1 MNNNNYFMETTTCPA
16 NPVLSSCKDYDVQQ
30 QKELERLYDVQ
41 RQAVFQQQL
50 AVQQSMY
57 LSSNL
62 LIIYY
67 ILTFFD
73 Y

>member
-1 MNNNNYFMETTTCPA
+1 METTTYPV

-41 RQAVFQQQL
+41 RQAVFQQHL
-50 AVQQSMY
+50 AVQQSMSLY
-57 LSSNL
+57 SNL
-62 LIIYY
+62 FIIYY
-67 ILTFFD
+67 VLTFFG